1 MNLEKKQLAKNL
13 FFQTDLTK
21 SQIAAMLGI
30 SRRSVTYWI
39 KEGDWLR
46 LKSSAAHLPSLLAE
60 KCYHMIGHLTD
71 AYLSE
76 RRLTNPVSHK
86 EIDGLYKLTLTIGK
100 LKNRSTLN
108 ESMEMFGFFLDG
120 LRNKNP
126 DLAVELTPYIEEYVA
141 SRAAIYTND
150 VMPKNFTGIGGRI
163 PWIEEDK
170 TEARLDDREAF
181 FSDPDIIKAYTE
193 AGIPLPSDE
202 ELAILPQS
210 EEQPKEDRQEHYDK
224 INKERLALRRERE
237 QMRSE
242 GSVATQNTNTQA
254 TTQPQDNNIED
265 VDIETFTKTLQALQ
279 LSLWQE
285 FKGSVLPNADDIS
298 QHGCAA

>member
-21 SQIAAMLGI
+21 TQIAAMLGI

-46 LKSSAAHLPSLLAE
+46 LKTSAAHLPSLLAE

-120 LRNKNP
+120 LRSKNP
-126 DLAVELTPYIEEYVA
+126 GLAVELTPYIEEYVA

-150 VMPKNFTGIGGRI
+150 VMPKHFTGIGGRI

-170 TEARLDDREAF
+170 TEERIDDREAF
-181 FSDPDIIKAYTE
+181 FSDPDIIKAYAE

-210 EEQPKEDRQEHYDK
+210 EEQPTEDRQEYYDK
-224 INKERLALRRERE
+224 INKERLALRQERE

-242 GSVATQNTNTQA
+242 EARAAQNDTATETIA
-254 TTQPQDNNIED
+254 PQSGKEPDINID
-265 VDIETFTKTLQALQ
+265 TLTSTLQALQ

-285 FKGSVLPNADDIS
+285 CKGSVFAKSDGIT
-298 QHGCAA
+298 QHIAA

>member
-13 FFQTDLTK
+13 FFQTELTK
-21 SQIAAMLGI
+21 TQIANMLGV
-30 SRRSVTYWI
+30 SRRSITYWI

-46 LKSSAAHLPSLLAE
+46 LKTSATHLPSLLAE
-60 KCYHMIGHLTD
+60 TCYHMIGHLTD

-120 LRNKNP
+120 LRRKKP
-126 DLAVELTPYIEEYVA
+126 DLAVELTPFIEEYIE
-141 SRAAIYTND
+141 SRAAVYTND
-150 VMPKNFTGIGGRI
+150 AMPEHFTGIGGRI
-163 PWIEEDK
+163 PWIEKDK
-170 TEARLDDREAF
+170 TEEHIDDREAF

-202 ELAILPQS
+202 EICTLPHS
-210 EEQPKEDRQEHYDK
+210 EEQPKEDRQEHYDRM
-224 INKERLALRRERE
+224 NRERLTLRQERE

-242 GSVATQNTNTQA
+242 ETDAVQTNAATDTPAPQNSTE
-254 TTQPQDNNIED
+254 PEVNIE
-265 VDIETFTKTLQALQ
+265 TLADTLEALQ
-279 LSLWQE
+279 LSLWEEVKESILTDEKTKQL
-285 FKGSVLPNADDIS
+285 FTA
-298 QHGCAA
+298 